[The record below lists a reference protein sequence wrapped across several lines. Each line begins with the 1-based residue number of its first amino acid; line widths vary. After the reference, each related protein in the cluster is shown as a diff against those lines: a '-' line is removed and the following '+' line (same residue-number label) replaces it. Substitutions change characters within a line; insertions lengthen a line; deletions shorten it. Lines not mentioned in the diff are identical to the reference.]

1 MMRKNVETQLSREII
16 NPIRNVTIIGAGAI
30 GQMFNTELLSS
41 QKQLNVNLV
50 SHTDCSAELLT
61 KSDIIILA
69 TPNHS
74 VQPLVSQVLELG
86 VAEVKLPTLLL
97 IQNGVGVANQVRRA
111 ILESENPNATLS
123 VVRGSVFTQ
132 VSKTTD
138 ELRYDRRKLRIAF
151 APISADQEELCKVEA
166 LFRDAQ
172 FETKVFLDADSLE
185 WTKLLFNTLG
195 STSVITG
202 LTPQET
208 FSDQALFKL
217 EADAFFERSELL
229 RKSGIEVAQ
238 IDWVKTQLLPLLKH
252 AGKFSKVQPLR
263 SVMAQTIGKQR
274 NNQPSAAWKKVLE
287 RGNLDEAIHY
297 HQAFVDLAIKNGM
310 RSPVLDRVIVLL
322 LDEITQGTLFVSDL
336 NETSR
341 KNLISIKIESVRNS
355 L

>member
-1 MMRKNVETQLSREII
+1 MMQKNVETQLLREII

-41 QKQLNVNLV
+41 QEKLNVTLV

-61 KSDIIILA
+61 KTDIIILA

-74 VQPLVSQVLELG
+74 VQPLVSQMLELRS
-86 VAEVKLPTLLL
+86 AETKLPTLLL

-151 APISADQEELCKVEA
+151 APISAGQEELRKVEA

-229 RKSGIEVAQ
+229 RKSGIEITQ

-287 RGNLDEAIHY
+287 GGNLDEAIHY
-297 HQAFVDLAIKNGM
+297 HQAFVDLAEARGM
-310 RSPVLDRVIVLL
+310 MAPKLDLIIIESINKHFSKQVSLDKLTSSERAAFLL
-322 LDEITQGTLFVSDL
+322 LKYAS
-336 NETSR
+336 
-341 KNLISIKIESVRNS
+341 K
-355 L
+355 